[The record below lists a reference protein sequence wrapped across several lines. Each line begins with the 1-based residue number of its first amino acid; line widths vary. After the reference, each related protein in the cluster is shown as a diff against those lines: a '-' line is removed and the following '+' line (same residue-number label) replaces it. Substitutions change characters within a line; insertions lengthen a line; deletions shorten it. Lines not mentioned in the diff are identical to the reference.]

1 MIEQIID
8 PPNLGFRTLVVI
20 YLKSILAIFQKNHLH
35 ASETGKIWKQ
45 TKVVKI
51 TKKYI
56 FKQFFFL
63 YDGAN
68 NRPPH
73 LNFWT
78 LAVISIYFCN
88 FSEKSVACTW
98 NWKDLEA
105 NKSSENNKK
114 IFLNHFFYIM
124 EQIIEPQHKFLNFCC
139 NLLSNDYCKFSKK

>member
-68 NRPPH
+68 NRPP
-73 LNFWT
+73 
-78 LAVISIYFCN
+78 
-88 FSEKSVACTW
+88 
-98 NWKDLEA
+98 
-105 NKSSENNKK
+105 
-114 IFLNHFFYIM
+114 
-124 EQIIEPQHKFLNFCC
+124 PPKFLNSCC
-139 NLLSNDYCKFSKK
+139 NLNIFLQFFRKISCMHVKLERFGSKQK